1 MRIGVITS
9 GGDCPGLNAAI
20 RAVVLRAAD
29 AGVEVIGFEDGFQGL
44 ESDRFVR
51 LTADHCRPIL
61 GLGGSILG
69 CSGGNPF
76 RDAGKTSTVRH
87 VLESHDVVALV
98 VIGGDSSM
106 KTALQGGSYGIR
118 IVGLPKTIDN
128 DVYGTDFSIGY
139 DTAVNTAADAID
151 RLRTTAESHDRVM
164 VVETMGRDVGWLAIG
179 AGLAGGADII
189 LAPEEP
195 VVLDDVI
202 RRLRKI
208 HESGRTYSIVVI
220 GEGAIFEGDTD
231 KTGTPTPDGHLRL
244 GGIGARLAQALAERC
259 GYHTRVSAL
268 GHIQRGGPPTPTDRI
283 LATRLGIRA
292 AELALAGE
300 TGRMV
305 AILGGHIV
313 SRPLEE
319 VAGKTKQVDPE
330 LLAAARA
337 VQIN

>member
-1 MRIGVITS
+1 MAIGIITS

-29 AGVEVIGFEDGFQGL
+29 AGIEVVGFEDGFQGI
-44 ESDRFVR
+44 ENDRSIA
-51 LTADHCRPIL
+51 LGPAHCRTIL

-69 CSGGNPF
+69 CSGGHPF
-76 RDAGKTSTVRH
+76 NDPDRSSATRRT
-87 VLESHDVVALV
+87 LEAHDVDVLV

-106 KTALQGGSYGIR
+106 RSALLGEQRGLR

-128 DVYGTDFSIGY
+128 DVYGTDFSVGY
-139 DTAVNTAADAID
+139 DTAVDTAADAID
-151 RLRTTAESHDRVM
+151 KLRTTAESHDRVM

-189 LAPEEP
+189 LPPEEP
-195 VVLDDVI
+195 VIVENVI
-202 RRLRKI
+202 QRISKI
-208 HESGRTYSIVVI
+208 HDGGRTYSIVVI
-220 GEGAIFEGDTD
+220 GEGAMFEGETQP
-231 KTGTPTPDGHLRL
+231 TGSATPDGGIRL
-244 GGIGARLAQALAERC
+244 GGIGARLAQELAEKC
-259 GYHTRVSAL
+259 GYHTRISAL

-292 AELALAGE
+292 AELALSGQ

-305 AILGGHIV
+305 AVDGAHTVDL
-313 SRPLEE
+313 PLEE
-319 VAGKTKQVDPE
+319 VAGKTNQVDPE